1 MGMLERIKKRQIEGF
16 KKFVVNMETTES
28 QTRGQIF
35 MAGVLEDPLYM
46 SYVMKNIRTFED
58 LLTLDGDEIDT
69 VLTQQKRLLG
79 LFAKCF
85 HGTPDDKVMALE
97 SLIPRLFGRLKDKLS
112 YIKEV
117 TAPER
122 DGECSFLLK
131 LVRKLQQE

>member
-35 MAGVLEDPLYM
+35 MAGGLEDPLYM

-97 SLIPRLFGRLKDKLS
+97 SLIPGSSAASRTSSPTSRRSRRRSGMES
-112 YIKEV
+112 V
-117 TAPER
+117 A
-122 DGECSFLLK
+122 SS
-131 LVRKLQQE
+131 